1 MFYPYNRNHI
11 SYGFRSNAT
20 ESVLIVFLLEK
31 FPCLIIQKQ
40 GEKESFFII
49 IIFWYIVIFWH
60 AFSYLSTLAKQYISD
75 FRKLFP
81 EFYYTYFEELDIY
94 VKLCVTEE
102 AGGIQLSHCSCLVS
116 NLRRP
121 AGPGWH
127 KQQLVS
133 TEPPVGEPPHHS
145 WGDTR
150 IVNKYG

>member
-1 MFYPYNRNHI
+1 MFLVTYLHLSNNILVTLGNFSQCFIMHI
-11 SYGFRSNAT
+11 LKNF
-20 ESVLIVFLLEK
+20 
-31 FPCLIIQKQ
+31 
-40 GEKESFFII
+40 
-49 IIFWYIVIFWH
+49 
-60 AFSYLSTLAKQYISD
+60 
-75 FRKLFP
+75 
-81 EFYYTYFEELDIY
+81 Y

-133 TEPPVGEPPHHS
+133 TEPPEGEPPHHS